1 MTCKQWLRK
10 RSPACGWKRKHAEAK
25 RRSLR
30 MGNAWCPNRTNRVFW
45 KFMFTPCNIESNTVS
60 PINPKSCSIYNIYVF
75 LVFKPLNK
83 KCIYHLGFLVWTRL
97 GGMIFE
103 ENRNHKCISI
113 VEEKSRYSCWWVSH
127 QKYLPNLSLWGDHVF
142 PRGWN
147 FKSSNMSAAR
157 QVSRKWV
164 AKICLQGLF
173 FSTWAQKTG
182 GENGCLAT
190 CQCLKQVDEKW
201 KINTLRK
208 CLPSTCSG
216 TMMAWS
222 KRNFMENLS
231 AIADSSINSA
241 SLKHSM
247 PAKRLWILHWT
258 FPEMTRKIFYFK
270 ALIWV

>member
-1 MTCKQWLRK
+1 M
-10 RSPACGWKRKHAEAK
+10 
-25 RRSLR
+25 
-30 MGNAWCPNRTNRVFW
+30 
-45 KFMFTPCNIESNTVS
+45 
-60 PINPKSCSIYNIYVF
+60 
-75 LVFKPLNK
+75 FKPLNK

-103 ENRNHKCISI
+103 ENRNHKRISI

-127 QKYLPNLSLWGDHVF
+127 QKYLPNFSLWGDHVF

-173 FSTWAQKTG
+173 FSTWAQKTD

-190 CQCLKQVDEKW
+190 YQCLKQVDEKW
-201 KINTLRK
+201 KKINTLRK

-258 FPEMTRKIFYFK
+258 FPEMTRKIILFQSPDMGLGWSFGP
-270 ALIWV
+270 